1 MRERHPELPWRAIM
15 GPGNVY
21 RHEYDNVAEDYVWR
35 TVQQS
40 LAPLLAAIEDEI
52 ACLPNTP

>member
-1 MRERHPELPWRAIM
+1 M
-15 GPGNVY
+15 GLGNVY

-52 ACLPNTP
+52 ARLPNTP